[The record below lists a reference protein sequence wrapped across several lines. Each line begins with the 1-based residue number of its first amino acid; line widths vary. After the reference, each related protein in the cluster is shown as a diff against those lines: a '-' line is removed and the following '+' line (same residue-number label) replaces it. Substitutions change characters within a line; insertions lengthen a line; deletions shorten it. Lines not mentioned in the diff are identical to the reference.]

1 MTFIGKQTVQY
12 VLFANRTCLY
22 LHCCPDLRMILGIG
36 CLSASYQVW
45 LCTVVSKE
53 EIYISCQHSRG
64 IPLNQDI
71 LPETRSQLGI
81 PKKVLCSGRSQQ
93 LDIHDG
99 LILVD
104 TMFSGTIHIPSC
116 LGKSATSHLLCA
128 WMRGVLQY
136 QYNIP
141 VLTVYIYIYV
151 YI

>member
-22 LHCCPDLRMILGIG
+22 LHWCPDLRMILGIG

-45 LCTVVSKE
+45 VCTVVSKE

-64 IPLNQDI
+64 ITLNQDI

-93 LDIHDG
+93 VVEVMI
-99 LILVD
+99 
-104 TMFSGTIHIPSC
+104 FPSC
-116 LGKSATSHLLCA
+116 PWHTWWFDPCRYDIFRHYTHPKLFGQVCHVTSFVCMDA
-128 WMRGVLQY
+128 RR
-136 QYNIP
+136 I
-141 VLTVYIYIYV
+141 TVSV
-151 YI
+151 